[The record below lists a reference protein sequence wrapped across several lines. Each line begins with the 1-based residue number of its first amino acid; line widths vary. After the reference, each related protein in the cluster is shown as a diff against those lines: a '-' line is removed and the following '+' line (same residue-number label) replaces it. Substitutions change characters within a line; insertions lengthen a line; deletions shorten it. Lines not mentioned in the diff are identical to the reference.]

1 MDISTFF
8 KFPGILIIIGVFLL
22 IISIILMIT
31 AYKTEK
37 KSTNESTIKNES
49 INEINNINID
59 EKEEKEEQEET
70 KETTKDE
77 ELSKTKV
84 YKHIPKIVQ
93 KEKDEHEEKERPQNI
108 IKEPEEFIR
117 AKKAIK
123 QETTKDTIDVFDEE
137 FNNSK
142 EEDKTEEIEL
152 L

>member
-49 INEINNINID
+49 INEK
-59 EKEEKEEQEET
+59 KEEKEET

-93 KEKDEHEEKERPQNI
+93 KEKDEHEEKEAPQNI

>member
-8 KFPGILIIIGVFLL
+8 KFPGILIIIGVILL

-59 EKEEKEEQEET
+59 EKEET

-93 KEKDEHEEKERPQNI
+93 KEKDEHEEEEKPQNI

-117 AKKAIK
+117 AKKAIQK
-123 QETTKDTIDVFDEE
+123 ETTKDTIDVFDEE

>member
-37 KSTNESTIKNES
+37 KSTDESTIKNES

-59 EKEEKEEQEET
+59 EKEEQEET

-93 KEKDEHEEKERPQNI
+93 KEKDEHEEKEKPQNI

>member
-37 KSTNESTIKNES
+37 KSTDESTIKNES

-59 EKEEKEEQEET
+59 EKEET

-93 KEKDEHEEKERPQNI
+93 KEKDEHEEKDKPQNI

>member
-59 EKEEKEEQEET
+59 KKEEKEET

-93 KEKDEHEEKERPQNI
+93 KEKDEHEEKEAPQNI

>member
-37 KSTNESTIKNES
+37 KSTDESTIKNES

-59 EKEEKEEQEET
+59 KKEEKEET

-93 KEKDEHEEKERPQNI
+93 KEKDEHEEEERPQNI

-137 FNNSK
+137 FNNAK

>member
-37 KSTNESTIKNES
+37 KSTDESTIKNES

-59 EKEEKEEQEET
+59 EKEEQEET

-93 KEKDEHEEKERPQNI
+93 KEKDEHEEKDKPQNI

-117 AKKAIK
+117 AKKAIQK
-123 QETTKDTIDVFDEE
+123 ETTKDTIDVFDEE

>member
-8 KFPGILIIIGVFLL
+8 RFPGILIIIGVFLL

-37 KSTNESTIKNES
+37 KSTDESTIKNES

-59 EKEEKEEQEET
+59 EKEEQEET

-93 KEKDEHEEKERPQNI
+93 KEKDEHEEKEKPQNI